1 MRYPPRLAVA
11 AAAVAAFA
19 AVPLAYI
26 AARAF
31 GAPMEVW
38 ARLWTG
44 QIPRLLGNSLALVAT
59 TVALTAGLGLTLA
72 WLVERTDL
80 PGRKVWRWLLA
91 LPLAIPAYV
100 GAACYIIVLQ
110 RGGLLERAVMR
121 VAGAPQ
127 GALPLPDLYTLWGA
141 TAVIGLLVYPYVYL
155 PAAAA
160 LRMTDRRLDEAA
172 RLAGRSAPQTFFKVT
187 LPLLLPPLAAGS
199 LLVALYVLSDFGTV
213 SMMRYFTFTNAIYN
227 QFAGQ
232 IDRSSAAALSL
243 VLIAISAPLLLG
255 ESAVA
260 RRDRRLTSSAAWRP
274 LPPRGLGPARWV
286 ALAFAALV
294 AFTALGLPLLVFGGL
309 SISATFFPTAA
320 DAIWRVGNDDALRTG
335 LNSLLT
341 AGASATLAVLVAL
354 APAHLATR
362 FGGRPAR
369 ALLALSKVSFALPGL
384 IVALSLVMLFN
395 QAVPVIYGT
404 VAGVVVGYVC
414 RLLPQSASTTETALR
429 GVPPSLEQAARTLG
443 CTPRQAFFRVTLRVA
458 APGML
463 ASWTLVFITAMKEL
477 PTIILLRPPGF
488 DTLPVRIWSAARES
502 VYTQAALPALILI
515 ALTMVPVALLY
526 SRRPSLSGDAPREG

>member
-1 MRYPPRLAVA
+1 MRYPPRLLLAATAVA
-11 AAAVAAFA
+11 VFA
-19 AVPLAYI
+19 TVPLIYI
-26 AARAF
+26 AARAA
-31 GAPMEVW
+31 GAPLEVW

-44 QIPRLLGNSLALVAT
+44 QIPRLLANSLALVVT
-59 TVALTAGLGLTLA
+59 TVVLTAGLGLALA
-72 WLVERTDL
+72 WLVERTNL
-80 PGRKVWRWLLA
+80 PGRRVWRWLLA

-110 RGGLLERAVMR
+110 RGGLLERAVMQL
-121 VAGAPQ
+121 AGAPR

-160 LRMTDRRLDEAA
+160 LRMADRRLDEAA
-172 RLAGRSAPQTFFKVT
+172 RMAGRSAWQTVTQVT
-187 LPLLLPPLAAGS
+187 LPLLMPPLAAGA

-227 QFAGQ
+227 QFSGQ

-260 RRDRRLTSSAAWRP
+260 RRDRRLTSSSAWRP
-274 LPPRGLGPARWV
+274 LPPLNLGAARWAALAFV
-286 ALAFAALV
+286 ALIAFAALGV
-294 AFTALGLPLLVFGGL
+294 PLLVFGGL
-309 SISATFFPTAA
+309 AISATFFPTAA

-335 LNSLLT
+335 LNSL
-341 AGASATLAVLVAL
+341 AVAAASATLAVLVAL
-354 APAHLATR
+354 APAHLAAR

-404 VAGVVVGYVC
+404 VAGVVFGYVC
-414 RLLPQSASTTETALR
+414 RLLPQSASTAEAALR

-463 ASWTLVFITAMKEL
+463 ASWALVFITAMKEL

-488 DTLPVRIWSAARES
+488 DTLPVRVWSAARES
-502 VYTQAALPALILI
+502 VYTQAALPALMLI
-515 ALTMVPVALLY
+515 ALTMIPMALLY
-526 SRRPSLSGDAPREG
+526 SRRAARPGDGRRI